1 MEKLAIRLA
10 NKISRE
16 LNYDD
21 EKKEVVT
28 YGLIALLQLVFTVFF
43 VIVIGLFFGTP
54 VEALI
59 ICFSVS
65 CLRKYSGGAHVGT
78 MGLCTF
84 IGVAYSI
91 GFSLISR
98 YLLLPVLSAPSLC
111 FISVAVYMISFWAI
125 YKLAPVDSPHK
136 PIKTERKKKR
146 MRKGA
151 FLTLSFY
158 MLVSIILLLLG
169 KHELIFNSF
178 ALSLLFGILW
188 QIFTLTKIGTAF
200 LNRTDLIANIL
211 LGKKKEVTSE

>member
-1 MEKLAIRLA
+1 
-10 NKISRE
+10 
-16 LNYDD
+16 
-21 EKKEVVT
+21 
-28 YGLIALLQLVFTVFF
+28 
-43 VIVIGLFFGTP
+43 
-54 VEALI
+54 
-59 ICFSVS
+59 
-65 CLRKYSGGAHVGT
+65 
-78 MGLCTF
+78 
-84 IGVAYSI
+84 
-91 GFSLISR
+91 
-98 YLLLPVLSAPSLC
+98 
-111 FISVAVYMISFWAI
+111 
-125 YKLAPVDSPHK
+125 
-136 PIKTERKKKR
+136 